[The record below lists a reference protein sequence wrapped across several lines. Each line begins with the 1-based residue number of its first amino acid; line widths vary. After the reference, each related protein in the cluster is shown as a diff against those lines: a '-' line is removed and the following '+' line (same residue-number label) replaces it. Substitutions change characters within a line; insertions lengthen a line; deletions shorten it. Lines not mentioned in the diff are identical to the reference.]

1 MQLAMRRRITVAAG
15 EQYHV
20 PCRASLFGDLS
31 SDSFVTDEDISD
43 LNKTS
48 FLEESVQMLEKGNKL
63 MSALKNSLTSQ
74 FDIAWE
80 KHR

>member
-31 SDSFVTDEDISD
+31 SDSFVTDEDMSD

-48 FLEESVQMLEKGNKL
+48 FLEESV
-63 MSALKNSLTSQ
+63 
-74 FDIAWE
+74 
-80 KHR
+80 